1 MKRIAI
7 FCVSFNSDKE
17 LEQYQSSLEKAAAK
31 AADKVTLDMFV
42 ARNTRDDNP
51 GYFGV
56 IKREMDKVDVGAY
69 DY

>member
-17 LEQYQSSLEKAAAK
+17 LEQYQSSLKKAAAK